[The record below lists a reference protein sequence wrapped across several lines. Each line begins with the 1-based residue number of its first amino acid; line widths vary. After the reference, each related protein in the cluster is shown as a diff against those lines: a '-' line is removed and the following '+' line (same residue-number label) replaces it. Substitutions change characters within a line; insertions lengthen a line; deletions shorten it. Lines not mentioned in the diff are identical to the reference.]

1 MSLGALQSIPLISR
15 VTETYLTAEWT
26 SACLKCV
33 GYVIFL
39 SGKDKVDGGSAR

>member
-1 MSLGALQSIPLISR
+1 MSLWALQSIPLISR
-15 VTETYLTAEWT
+15 VTETYPTAEWT

-39 SGKDKVDGGSAR
+39 SAKDVDEGSAR